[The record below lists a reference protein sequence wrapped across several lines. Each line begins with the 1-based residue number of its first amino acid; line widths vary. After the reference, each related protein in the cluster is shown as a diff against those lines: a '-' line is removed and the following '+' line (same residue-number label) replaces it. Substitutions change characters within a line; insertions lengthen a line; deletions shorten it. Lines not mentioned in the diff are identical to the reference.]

1 MAPTNRHACTIAA
14 IILTA
19 ALAPARTAWAT
30 DIDWNV
36 IYPASDADL
45 GPVKFTGLILG
56 PEFGFEELNFNG
68 AGGKQLKTADGLR
81 IGGEVGYDWQINGLV
96 IGGITDLFWTG
107 IDGRQAAG
115 QVNDL
120 RSNLNYYGTVR
131 GRAGYAFGRALV
143 YGTGGLAYSEIE
155 IENRTLGVKD
165 TQTLTGWTA
174 GGGIEYVY
182 NQKITLRAEYNRVDF
197 GSASFS
203 SLPAGSRDVGATFDL
218 IKIGTIMRW

>member
-1 MAPTNRHACTIAA
+1 MA
-14 IILTA
+14 
-19 ALAPARTAWAT
+19 ARLQ
-30 DIDWNV
+30 V
-36 IYPASDADL
+36 
-45 GPVKFTGLILG
+45 
-56 PEFGFEELNFNG
+56 
-68 AGGKQLKTADGLR
+68 
-81 IGGEVGYDWQINGLV
+81 
-96 IGGITDLFWTG
+96 
-107 IDGRQAAG
+107 

-182 NQKITLRAEYNRVDF
+182 NQKITLRAEYTRVDF

-203 SLPAGSRDVGATFDL
+203 SLPAGGRDVGATFDL
-218 IKIGTIMRW
+218 IKIGTVMRW